1 MKQLTIWKAKLVQKR
16 VLLSCLFTLLGMAG
30 IYAQQAPIRPAQL
43 PAFAFATPA
52 GGIFTEANLKK
63 GMATVVLFFEPD
75 CEHCVKQATWL
86 REGAAHLP
94 NTQYL
99 WVSWAAAE
107 QIAAFNKQYFGN
119 MMNHHFVKDAKYT
132 IDKSFGYCTVPTV
145 LVFDKAGKFKKAYN
159 AETAAEEI
167 ATNLK

>member
-1 MKQLTIWKAKLVQKR
+1 MGTKLVQKCA
-16 VLLSCLFTLLGMAG
+16 LLCLIATVAAAELL
-30 IYAQQAPIRPAQL
+30 AQQAPARPAQL
-43 PAFAFATPA
+43 PAFVFSTPSGTA
-52 GGIFTEANLKK
+52 FTEANLKK

-75 CEHCVKQATWL
+75 CEHCIKQANWL
-86 REGAAHLP
+86 REGAAHLS

-107 QIAAFNKQYFGN
+107 QIAAFGKQYFGGN
-119 MMNHHFVKDAKYT
+119 ANHHFVKDAKYA

-145 LVFDKAGKFKKAYN
+145 LVFDKTGKFKKVYS

-167 ATNLK
+167 ATNLR